1 MINWEQIATLVVS
14 AAAGGAINA
23 VAGGGTLLTFPAL
36 LWAGQRA
43 IAANATS
50 TVALLPGIVSSF
62 WGYRREVAS
71 LRRVVLLLTIPS
83 LLGGIVGAVLLL
95 NTDPNTFDAIVPYL
109 ILLATGIFIVQEPL
123 SRWQKRLG
131 QKEVANIEVFHTDES
146 HAEATEKETPEKET
160 IEKSFGHSAT
170 PTRIALVVISQ
181 LAIGVYGG
189 YFGAGIG
196 ILMLAAYAM
205 LGFTNIHQANAVK
218 VINSGCINCIA
229 AVLFIIKGLVDWRL
243 AGVMAI
249 GAIFGGYAGAGIAQR
264 LGQRNVRRLI
274 ITIGLVLAASLL
286 LKQYL

>member
-50 TVALLPGIVSSF
+50 TVALLPGIFSSF

-146 HAEATEKETPEKET
+146 HAETTEKEAN
-160 IEKSFGHSAT
+160 EKSFGHSAT
-170 PTRIALVVISQ
+170 PTRIVLVVISQ

-205 LGFTNIHQANAVK
+205 FGFTNIHQANAVK
-218 VINSGCINCIA
+218 VINSGSINCIA
-229 AVLFIIKGLVDWRL
+229 AVLFIFKGLVDWRL
-243 AGVMAI
+243 AGIMAI

-264 LGQRNVRRLI
+264 IGQRNVRRLI
-274 ITIGLVLAASLL
+274 IAIGLGLAASLL
-286 LKQYL
+286 FKQYL